1 MQCYPTQPI
10 RALAIH
16 GADSCDLLNFWSTG
30 SVLVDCAGQLLAYP
44 LSGARPDQ
52 LTSAKDTGTFLGAW
66 HLPSGTY
73 AEAAAC
79 GSTWVEKLRA
89 NGTATTLTI
98 PGAAHAGTVQ
108 PLGTYGDQLPVL
120 VGGGCDGHFAYNFV
134 DLYNPGTNVAHTVLG
149 DRAGGGYV
157 INAVLSRAS

>member
-1 MQCYPTQPI
+1 M
-10 RALAIH
+10 
-16 GADSCDLLNFWSTG
+16 
-30 SVLVDCAGQLLAYP
+30 LVDCAGQLLAYP
-44 LSGARPDQ
+44 LSGARPAQ

-98 PGAAHAGTVQ
+98 PGAADAGTVQ
-108 PLGTYGDQLPVL
+108 PLGTYGGRRLCNQRRAVPRIVAGPSGRMATILYLAVTQLP
-120 VGGGCDGHFAYNFV
+120 GACFADSSV
-134 DLYNPGTNVAHTVLG
+134 
-149 DRAGGGYV
+149 R
-157 INAVLSRAS
+157 